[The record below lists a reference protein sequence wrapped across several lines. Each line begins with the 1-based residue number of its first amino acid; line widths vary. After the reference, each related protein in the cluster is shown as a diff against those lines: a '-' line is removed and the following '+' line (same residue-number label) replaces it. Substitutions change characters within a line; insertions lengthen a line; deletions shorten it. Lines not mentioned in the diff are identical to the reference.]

1 MKIKAQL
8 EPGKVAL
15 VTGGSSGMGKAV
27 ACALAECGMD
37 VWILA
42 RRKDVLES
50 ARVEVENHR
59 KSLNQVIGTITADVS
74 DRDQVHQAL
83 QVFTANSGGVDLL
96 VNSVGAAHPGYVQ
109 DLDVEIFTSM
119 MDVNYFGT
127 VYVTKEIL
135 PSMIKKRAGYIVN
148 TSSIAG
154 FLGTFGYTAYGASKY
169 AVRGFSSALRAEL
182 KFQNI
187 GVSVVYPPNMNTPG
201 LENENKTKP
210 PETKALEGN
219 AKEMSAE
226 AVAKE
231 IIKGIQHGTYDILP
245 GFESKM
251 VYRLNGITGG
261 LLNDYLDRVVANTY
275 KKSHISSPQEA

>member
-27 ACALAECGMD
+27 ACALAEHGMN
-37 VWILA
+37 VWIIS
-42 RRKDVLES
+42 RRKDVLEA
-50 ARVEVENHR
+50 ARMEVDHHR
-59 KSLNQVIGTITADVS
+59 KSTNQLIATISADVS

-83 QVFTANSGGVDLL
+83 QVITEKSGCVDLL
-96 VNSVGAAHPGYVQ
+96 VNAVGAAHPGYVQ

-127 VYVTKEIL
+127 VYVTKETL
-135 PSMIKKRAGYIVN
+135 PLMLKKGAGYIVN

-154 FLGTFGYTAYGASKY
+154 FFGTYGYTAYGASKY

-182 KFQNI
+182 RLHNI
-187 GVSVVYPPNMNTPG
+187 GVSVVYPPNMDTPG

-226 AVAKE
+226 AVARE
-231 IIKGIQHGTYDILP
+231 IINGIQHCTYDILP
-245 GFESKM
+245 GFESKL
-251 VYRLNGITGG
+251 VYRLNGVAGG
-261 LLNDYLDRVVANTY
+261 LLNVYLDRVVANTY
-275 KKSHISSPQEA
+275 KKSHSSTPQEA